1 MNYETNCKAWKL
13 NCLKKEGIS
22 VEKERLWS
30 RDFVTISLSHFF
42 IFMTFYILVV
52 TLPQFVLDELH
63 GSKQSIGL
71 VITFFVITAVIS
83 RPLTGKWLEEI
94 NRRKLLI
101 ISLIIS
107 TLCSLSYIWIDNYSV
122 LLVLRFIHGFA
133 FGMVTTSTSAIV
145 LDTIPEH
152 RKGEGVGY
160 FSLFMSLAMVIG
172 PFVGLWITTHTSYGV
187 MFFAV
192 VVFSLLSLLFGMLTS
207 FPKYVNHSTSNAVV
221 KGFRRYIETSAIPI
235 SIAGFFLAFSYGALS
250 TFISV
255 YAKTLG
261 LERIASY
268 FFVILALMILLTRPF
283 TGRLFDRK
291 GEHVLAYPGMI
302 LFIFG
307 MIWLSQAYS
316 APVFLITSGIIGLGY
331 GAIFPS
337 FMTIAVKASP
347 GHRRGI
353 AISTF
358 LVFFDSG
365 YGIGSYLL
373 GILAAKTNYHMMY
386 LIGGFIMILT
396 LVIYYLFHH
405 RRQTN
410 GKTSI

>member
-1 MNYETNCKAWKL
+1 M
-13 NCLKKEGIS
+13 G
-22 VEKERLWS
+22 RLWS

-42 IFMTFYILVV
+42 IFLTFYMLAV

-63 GSKQSIGL
+63 GSREGIGL
-71 VITFFVITAVIS
+71 VITLFIITAVIS
-83 RPLTGKWLEEI
+83 RPLTGKWLNEI
-94 NRRKLLI
+94 SKRKLLI
-101 ISLIIS
+101 ITLIIS
-107 TLCSLSYIWIDNYSV
+107 TLCSLSYTWIDNYST

-145 LDTIPEH
+145 LDIIPEH

-172 PFVGLWITTHTSYGV
+172 PFVGLWITTQINYGV
-187 MFFAV
+187 MFIAV
-192 VVFSLLSLLFGMLTS
+192 AVFSLLSLLCGFITRLPSHVNATS
-207 FPKYVNHSTSNAVV
+207 KVFV
-221 KGFRRYIETSAIPI
+221 KGFRRYFETLAMPI
-235 SIAGFFLAFSYGALS
+235 SVVGFFLAFSYGALS

-261 LERIASY
+261 LESIASY
-268 FFVILALMILLTRPF
+268 FFVVLALMILLTRPF

-307 MIWLSQAYS
+307 MIWLSQSYS
-316 APVFLITSGIIGLGY
+316 ASVFLITAGIIGLGY
-331 GAIFPS
+331 GAIFPT

-347 GHRRGI
+347 SHRRGV
-353 AISTF
+353 AMSTF

-373 GILAAKTNYHMMY
+373 GILAAMTSYHMMY
-386 LIGGFIMILT
+386 LIGGLIMLFT
-396 LVIYYLFHH
+396 LIIYYFFHH
-405 RRQTN
+405 RRQKIDFTREAEVTTLLE
-410 GKTSI
+410 KSKL

>member
-1 MNYETNCKAWKL
+1 MIAIQKL
-13 NCLKKEGIS
+13 VIQSMIQQSSVFKKEGIG
-22 VEKERLWS
+22 VEKDRLWS

-71 VITFFVITAVIS
+71 VITLFVITAVIS
-83 RPLTGKWLEEI
+83 RPLTGKWLEET
-94 NRRKLLI
+94 NRRNLLN

-107 TLCSLSYIWIDNYSV
+107 TLCSLSYTIIDNYSV

-133 FGMVTTSTSAIV
+133 FGVVTTSTSAIV

-172 PFVGLWITTHTSYGV
+172 PFVGLWITTHISYGF
-187 MFFAV
+187 MFSAV
-192 VVFSLLSLLFGMLTS
+192 VVFSLLSLLFGMLTR
-207 FPKYVNHSTSNAVV
+207 FPNYVNRLTSKVVV
-221 KGFRRYIETSAIPI
+221 KGFRRYMETAAIPI

-255 YAKTLG
+255 YANTLG
-261 LERIASY
+261 LEQSASY
-268 FFVILALMILLTRPF
+268 FFVILALMILITRPF

-302 LFIFG
+302 LFMFG

-316 APVFLITSGIIGLGY
+316 APVFLITAGIIGLGY

-347 GHRRGI
+347 SDRRGV

-358 LVFFDSG
+358 LALFDSG

-373 GILAAKTNYHMMY
+373 GIFAAMTSYHMMF
-386 LIGGFIMILT
+386 LVGGLIMIVT
-396 LVIYYLFHH
+396 LVIYYFFHH
-405 RRQTN
+405 RRQP
-410 GKTSI
+410 I